1 MAICLLSARLGHV
14 TGAASIS
21 RGTEGREQE
30 LIFNKAVTGAKID
43 GMRGVQTRKGF
54 VVSK

>member
-1 MAICLLSARLGHV
+1 M
-14 TGAASIS
+14 S

-30 LIFNKAVTGAKID
+30 LIFDKAVTGAKVD
-43 GMRGVQTRKGF
+43 GMSGVQTRKGF